1 MASPL
6 ILSWRKQK
14 EYWESR
20 IKLLSP
26 AKLNLYLNIL
36 GKYKDGFHRIESI
49 IERISLFDVVS
60 IRVRKDPQIKVDC
73 SERSIQGEKNLCFK
87 TIELL
92 KKEFKIPFGFE
103 VKIKKNI
110 PLGTGLGG
118 AASDAASVIEGINF
132 LLDLGLK
139 EKKLFSLGKKIGSDV
154 NFFLSHSK
162 FAFCWGRGE
171 RITPFKAKKL
181 KHLIIW
187 PKISLSTKRV
197 YQNFQLH
204 LTKYFDNVKI
214 LTYALK
220 KGDIYLIK
228 KNIFNALEKSAFSLC
243 RELRDIKKYLVKKGI
258 WVKMTGSGSALYTI
272 LERSSSLGYKG
283 IFSKKWKVFE
293 VQTI

>member
-1 MASPL
+1 L

-49 IERISLFDVVS
+49 IEKISLFDVVS
-60 IRVRKDPQIKVDC
+60 IRVRKDSQIKVDC

-87 TIELL
+87 AIELL
-92 KKEFKIPFGFE
+92 KKEFRIPFGFE

-162 FAFCWGRGE
+162 FALCWGRGE

-214 LTYALK
+214 LIYALR

-243 RELRDIKKYLVKKGI
+243 RELKDIKKYLVKKGI